1 MDRGGGVMTTCEAPW
16 AINTC
21 TAPATRV
28 VQFEDD
34 TLLTCDRCATDLS
47 DFDLY
52 RTERMLQGP
61 REALESWTGRP
72 G

>member
-1 MDRGGGVMTTCEAPW
+1 MSRCEAPW

-21 TAPATRV
+21 TAAATRV

-34 TLLTCDRCATDLS
+34 TLLTCGPCAAWLS

-61 REALESWTGRP
+61 REALQSWTGQP
-72 G
+72 E